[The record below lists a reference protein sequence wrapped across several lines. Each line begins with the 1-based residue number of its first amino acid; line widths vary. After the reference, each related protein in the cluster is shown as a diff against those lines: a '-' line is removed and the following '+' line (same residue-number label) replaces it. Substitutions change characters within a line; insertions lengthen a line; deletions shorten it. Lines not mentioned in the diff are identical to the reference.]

1 MRVVGVQPTYLIF
14 QPHWYLSVTKPSHR
28 SLKFMVFIL
37 GASSLDHAL
46 RKLPAP
52 SHKRVKDTCFTKP
65 GLSLN
70 FNARDSQKTIQYYLH
85 HYLSHRND
93 FVFWHDAINNSISR
107 HRSNNNR
114 KLSSEQL
121 VNLLLRY
128 RTNICAIIYCRRN
141 GTQDIEESLGSTG
154 ILVLN
159 VVKDFISK
167 RKAKDQVLI
176 EKYKELHQPPSLE
189 LKTLLLLRRY
199 SANLNILKTRKKRNR
214 LPLKARKAIRNSLQ
228 AQALRLQ
235 VPSSCKLMLIY

>member
-1 MRVVGVQPTYLIF
+1 
-14 QPHWYLSVTKPSHR
+14 
-28 SLKFMVFIL
+28 MVFIL

-46 RKLPAP
+46 RILSAP
-52 SHKRVKDTCFTKP
+52 SQKRVKDTCFTKP

-93 FVFWHDAINNSISR
+93 LVIWHDATNNSISG

-114 KLSSEQL
+114 SLSTDQL
-121 VNLLLRY
+121 KSLLLRY
-128 RTNICAIIYCRRN
+128 KENITAIVYCRRN
-141 GTQDIEESLGSTG
+141 GTDNIEKELKKTG

-159 VVKDFISK
+159 IVEDFISK
-167 RKAKDQVLI
+167 RKAKDQILI

-199 SANLNILKTRKKRNR
+199 SADLSTLKAKKKRNR
-214 LPLKARKAIRNSLQ
+214 LSPKNRRAIHNRFKALK
-228 AQALRLQ
+228 LQ
-235 VPSSCKLMLIY
+235 VTPPCKLLMH

>member
-1 MRVVGVQPTYLIF
+1 MCCWSSTDLLNFPTPLVLKRI
-14 QPHWYLSVTKPSHR
+14 TKPSHR
-28 SLKFMVFIL
+28 SPKCMVFIL

-52 SHKRVKDTCFTKP
+52 SQKRDKDTCFTKP

-93 FVFWHDAINNSISR
+93 LVTWHDAINNSISR

-128 RTNICAIIYCRRN
+128 RTNLCAIVYCRRK
-141 GTQDIEESLGSTG
+141 GTEDIEESLGSTG
-154 ILVLN
+154 ILVHN
-159 VVKDFISK
+159 VVKDFNLSVRLRTRYYLRSTK
-167 RKAKDQVLI
+167 SFT
-176 EKYKELHQPPSLE
+176 SL
-189 LKTLLLLRRY
+189 
-199 SANLNILKTRKKRNR
+199 
-214 LPLKARKAIRNSLQ
+214 LPLS
-228 AQALRLQ
+228 
-235 VPSSCKLMLIY
+235 

>member
-1 MRVVGVQPTYLIF
+1 MCVVGVQPTYFIF
-14 QPHWYLSVTKPSHR
+14 QPRWYLSVTKPSHR
-28 SLKFMVFIL
+28 SPKCMVFIL

-52 SHKRVKDTCFTKP
+52 SQKRVKDTCFTKP

-70 FNARDSQKTIQYYLH
+70 FNARDSQKTIHYYLH

-93 FVFWHDAINNSISR
+93 LVIWHDAINNSISR

-128 RTNICAIIYCRRN
+128 RTNICAIVYCRRN
-141 GTQDIEESLGSTG
+141 GTEDIEESLGSTG

-167 RKAKDQVLI
+167 RKAK
-176 EKYKELHQPPSLE
+176 
-189 LKTLLLLRRY
+189 T
-199 SANLNILKTRKKRNR
+199 
-214 LPLKARKAIRNSLQ
+214 
-228 AQALRLQ
+228 
-235 VPSSCKLMLIY
+235 